1 MGDKRAEYL
10 RHITST
16 ELQNPS
22 LHMLFKD
29 PLPESL
35 DDVLCGLSLGPIA
48 PRLLV
53 FRCGNADV
61 RTNCAKALIASC
73 DGGEKHK
80 QGRRRESQLMP
91 LLRPLLGEPKNML
104 KVITKDLAVSTIRIS
119 PPGSMYKLN
128 EEIQFDINDDC

>member
-1 MGDKRAEYL
+1 MTLFTHLFATK
-10 RHITST
+10 S
-16 ELQNPS
+16 LQYPS
-22 LHMLFKD
+22 LYMLFKD
-29 PLPESL
+29 PLPESV

-61 RTNCAKALIASC
+61 RTNCAKALVASC
-73 DGGEKHK
+73 DGGEK

-104 KVITKDLAVSTIRIS
+104 KVITKDLAVSTILIPLRDQCT
-119 PPGSMYKLN
+119 N
-128 EEIQFDINDDC
+128 

>member
-1 MGDKRAEYL
+1 MTLFTHLFAAKSLIY
-10 RHITST
+10 
-16 ELQNPS
+16 PS
-22 LHMLFKD
+22 LYMLFKD
-29 PLPESL
+29 PLAESV

-61 RTNCAKALIASC
+61 RTNCAKALVASC
-73 DGGEKHK
+73 DGGEK

-104 KVITKDLAVSTIRIS
+104 KVITKDLAVSTILIPLRDQCT
-119 PPGSMYKLN
+119 N
-128 EEIQFDINDDC
+128 

>member
-1 MGDKRAEYL
+1 M
-10 RHITST
+10 TST
-16 ELQNPS
+16 EFYDPLHS
-22 LHMLFKD
+22 LACNKILTISFTLYMLFKE
-29 PLPESL
+29 PLPESV

-61 RTNCAKALIASC
+61 RTNCAKALVASC
-73 DGGEKHK
+73 DEGGEK

-104 KVITKDLAVSTIRIS
+104 KVITKDLAVSTILIPLRDQCT
-119 PPGSMYKLN
+119 N
-128 EEIQFDINDDC
+128 